1 MALEISGKIIKILP
15 EQTGSGK
22 NGVWK
27 KQDFILET
35 MEQFPKKICIAAW
48 GDKVDQI
55 QSLNVGE
62 EVKVAFN
69 VESRE
74 YNERWYTDLKA
85 WKIDT
90 NSGGSQSG
98 STAASPKKAS
108 NAPQNS
114 DVTTFHADSDADDDL
129 PF

>member
-90 NSGGSQSG
+90 NSGGSSG
-98 STAASPKKAS
+98 ASGGAPKKAS
-108 NAPQNS
+108 NAAQNS
-114 DVTTFHADSDADDDL
+114 DVTTFHAESDADDDL